1 VNEPRSRYLRTS
13 PALAGA
19 LMHGDVDAEG
29 SPFVGAGV
37 LIVKYGIEQMTAM
50 RDGML
55 LLWSGPLFLIANF
68 ALSAFLLSLYPP
80 SGFQIIADS
89 YAAASWRSW

>member
-1 VNEPRSRYLRTS
+1 
-13 PALAGA
+13 
-19 LMHGDVDAEG
+19 MHGDVDAEG

-37 LIVKYGIEQMTAM
+37 LIVKYGTEQMTAM

-55 LLWSGPLFLIANF
+55 LLWGGPLFLIANF
-68 ALSAFLLSLYPP
+68 ALSAFPLSLYPP

-89 YAAASWRSW
+89 YAAAASWRSW